1 MIVTGK
7 HIAPRV
13 AMQAQLT
20 ALQAEAAVDA
30 IGKAILHQLQNGHP
44 VAIEGFGLFDI
55 ADREDGS
62 KGIRFRQ
69 GKEVRQ
75 AINSETP

>member
-13 AMQAQLT
+13 AMQARLT
-20 ALQAEAAVDA
+20 APQAEDAIDA
-30 IGKAILHQLQNGHP
+30 IGTAILHQLKNGHP

-55 ADREDGS
+55 AEREDGS
-62 KGIRFRQ
+62 KGVRFRQ
-69 GKEVRQ
+69 GKSVR
-75 AINSETP
+75 ETLND